1 MIAVL
6 YEHPEWFKPLF
17 ATLERRGLVWMP
29 VDATSLRWDPTVRP
43 GFDLL
48 VNRMSPSAWT
58 RGHGHAIQ
66 STLAYLHYVERW
78 GIPVVNGLD
87 AWRLEISKSAQLDL
101 FEQLGVPYPR
111 ARVINHASQAPG
123 AADGL
128 RYPVVVKP
136 NIGGSGAGIQRFDA
150 REALRAAVAA
160 GTVSLGMDDTALVQ
174 EFLPADGGHITR
186 LEILQHE
193 LLYAIRI
200 TPPKDHGFNLCP
212 ADICQV
218 EDLEGSAS
226 SLPGAAASGAGSA
239 AGGPESGA
247 RGPES
252 GFEVCP
258 VKPAM
263 QIEAATA
270 PPEVVRQALAISRAA
285 GLDVCGI
292 EFLVD
297 QRDGRHAFYDVNALS
312 NFVTD
317 AVRVVGFDPFER
329 LVDVIEARARSRTL
343 DPVPAS
349 K

>member
-1 MIAVL
+1 MAIAVL

-17 ATLERRGLVWMP
+17 ATLERRGLPWIA
-29 VDATSLRWDPTVRP
+29 VDAASLAWDPTLHP

-66 STLAYLHYVERW
+66 STLAYLHYVQRW
-78 GIPVVNGLD
+78 GIPIINGLD

-101 FEQLGVPYPR
+101 FERLGVPYPR
-111 ARVINHASQAPG
+111 ARVINHSSQAP
-123 AADGL
+123 AAAEGL
-128 RYPVVVKP
+128 RFPIVVKP

-150 REALRAAVAA
+150 PDELQRAVAG
-160 GTVSLGMDDTALVQ
+160 GTVALGMDDTALVQ
-174 EFLPADGGHITR
+174 EFLTAEGGHITR

-218 EDLEGSAS
+218 DEIRGNGAVAPQSE
-226 SLPGAAASGAGSA
+226 PGD
-239 AGGPESGA
+239 
-247 RGPES
+247 
-252 GFEVCP
+252 FEVCP

-263 QIEAATA
+263 QIEATTA
-270 PPEVVRQALAISRAA
+270 PAGVVAQALAISRAA

-297 QRDGRHAFYDVNALS
+297 RRDRRPYFYDVNALS

-317 AVRVVGFDPFER
+317 AARVVGFDPFER
-329 LVDVIEARARSRTL
+329 LVDVIEAKVTVSAPGPRTL
-343 DPVPAS
+343 DRVPTA

>member
-17 ATLERRGLVWMP
+17 ATLERRHLPWTA
-29 VDATSLRWDPTVRP
+29 VDAASLRWDPTERP
-43 GFDLL
+43 AFDLL

-101 FEQLGVPYPR
+101 FERLGVPYPK
-111 ARVINHASQAPG
+111 ARVINHASQAV
-123 AADGL
+123 AAAEGL
-128 RYPVVVKP
+128 RFPVVVKP

-150 REALRAAVAA
+150 MADLAAAVAA
-160 GTVSLGMDDTALVQ
+160 GSVALGMDDTALVQ
-174 EFLPADGGHITR
+174 EFLPARGGHITR
-186 LEILQHE
+186 LEILQHQ
-193 LLYAIRI
+193 LLYAIAI
-200 TPPKDHGFNLCP
+200 TPPKGHGFNLCP

-218 EDLEGSAS
+218 DDNV
-226 SLPGAAASGAGSA
+226 PPPAAA
-239 AGGPESGA
+239 GPDASL
-247 RGPES
+247 
-252 GFEVCP
+252 EVCP

-263 QIEAATA
+263 QIETA
-270 PPEVVRQALAISRAA
+270 DAPAEVVSQALAISRAA

-292 EFLVD
+292 EYLVD
-297 QRDGRHAFYDVNALS
+297 HRNGRHFFYDVNALS

-317 AVRVVGFDPFER
+317 AARIVGFDPFER
-329 LVDVIEARARSRTL
+329 LVDAIEGRVSVSLRA
-343 DPVPAS
+343 
-349 K
+349 

>member
-1 MIAVL
+1 MTMSIAVL
-6 YEHPEWFKPLF
+6 FEHPEWFKPLF
-17 ATLERRGLVWMP
+17 ATLDRRGLPWIP
-29 VDATSLRWDPTVRP
+29 IEAAALAWDPTVRP

-78 GIPVVNGLD
+78 GIPIVNGLD

-111 ARVINHASQAPG
+111 ARVLNHASQAP
-123 AADGL
+123 AAARGL
-128 RYPVVVKP
+128 RFPVVVKP
-136 NIGGSGAGIQRFDA
+136 NIGGSGAGIQRFDSPD
-150 REALRAAVAA
+150 ALDAAVAS
-160 GTVSLGMDDTALVQ
+160 GTVALGMDDTALVQ
-174 EFLPADGGHITR
+174 EFLPAAGGHIVR

-193 LLYAIRI
+193 LLYAIQI
-200 TPPKDHGFNLCP
+200 TPPRDHGFNLCP

-218 EDLEGSAS
+218 E
-226 SLPGAAASGAGSA
+226 
-239 AGGPESGA
+239 GPESA
-247 RGPES
+247 VRSPES
-252 GFEVCP
+252 PFEVCP

-263 QIEAATA
+263 QIVATTA
-270 PPEVVRQALAISRAA
+270 PDEVVAQALAISRAA

-297 QRDGRHAFYDVNALS
+297 QRDGRPYFYDVNALS

-317 AVRVVGFDPFER
+317 APRVVGFDPFER
-329 LVDVIEARARSRTL
+329 LVDVIEAKVALHPLR
-343 DPVPAS
+343 
-349 K
+349 

>member
-1 MIAVL
+1 MSSMIAVL

-17 ATLERRGLVWMP
+17 ATLERRGLSWTP
-29 VDATSLRWDPTVRP
+29 VDAASLRWDPTVRP

-87 AWRLEISKSAQLDL
+87 TWRLEISKSAQLDL

-111 ARVINHASQAPG
+111 ARVINHAFQAPA

-136 NIGGSGAGIQRFDA
+136 NIGGSGAGIQRFDS
-150 REALRAAVAA
+150 REALEAAVAA

-174 EFLPADGGHITR
+174 EFLPAEGGHITR

-218 EDLEGSAS
+218 DEPGPGSRVQ
-226 SLPGAAASGAGSA
+226 
-239 AGGPESGA
+239 GPEGLVPGPASDA
-247 RGPES
+247 RSRES
-252 GFEVCP
+252 TFEVCP

-285 GLDVCGI
+285 RLDVCGI

-329 LVDVIEARARSRTL
+329 LVDAIQARAGARTL